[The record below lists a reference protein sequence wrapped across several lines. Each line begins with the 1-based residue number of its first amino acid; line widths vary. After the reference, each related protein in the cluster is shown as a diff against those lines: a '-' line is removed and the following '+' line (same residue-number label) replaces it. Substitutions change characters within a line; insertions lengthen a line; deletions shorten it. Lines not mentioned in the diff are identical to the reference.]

1 MTKEQIKALVAAKI
15 AGQGS
20 AIDAASVLPTIL
32 DAIVDAIP
40 DLEPISPA
48 EAAAATTLEITVPDA
63 SASDKTAE
71 EMAGLLGIT
80 VDQLK
85 DLIAGNYL
93 RFKYDNS
100 GDIKLKIPSIYYAG
114 AEVGVS
120 EEFDITYDE
129 DSDLYSL
136 TIG

>member
-1 MTKEQIKALVAAKI
+1 MTKNEIKALISAKL
-15 AGQGS
+15 AGQGTN
-20 AIDAASVLPTIL
+20 IDAASVLPSIL
-32 DAIVDAIP
+32 DGII
-40 DLEPISPA
+40 DLIDEPISPA

-93 RFKYDNS
+93 RFKYDSS
-100 GDIKLKIPSIYYAG
+100 GDINLRIPSIYLAG
-114 AEVGVS
+114 TEVGVS
-120 EEFDITYDE
+120 GEFDIAYDK
-129 DSDLYSL
+129 DSDLYYI
-136 TIG
+136 TIS